1 MARGFKNRGWAARAA
16 ILAHS
21 IWALVCA
28 GPLLW
33 LLMISLGGATGSP
46 SIAAAG
52 FIIFMLCW
60 NEYLFAAALTAERA
74 LTLTP
79 WAVGQLSMKEA
90 QVGGEPEEWA
100 NLSAANPLMATPA
113 LLLAALAQRQ
123 IARAAMQA
131 M

>member
-1 MARGFKNRGWAARAA
+1 
-16 ILAHS
+16 
-21 IWALVCA
+21 
-28 GPLLW
+28 
-33 LLMISLGGATGSP
+33 
-46 SIAAAG
+46 
-52 FIIFMLCW
+52 MLCW

-100 NLSAANPLMATPA
+100 NHSAATPLMATPA